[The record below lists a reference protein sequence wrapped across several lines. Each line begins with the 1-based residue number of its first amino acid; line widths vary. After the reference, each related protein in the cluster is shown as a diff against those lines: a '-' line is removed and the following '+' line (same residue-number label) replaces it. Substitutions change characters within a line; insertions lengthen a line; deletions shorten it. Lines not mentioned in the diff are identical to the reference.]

1 MTLMYCNY
9 AKLFQNTIFHGESQT
24 LLPRFFLRGEVSAYR
39 LTVIN
44 VYYVL
49 GDSQERSTPI
59 EGKHEASS
67 TLEGRNVSQVIA
79 MAITFSC
86 VYSKCHKAKGS
97 LVPAIQ
103 VSNSLLA
110 LFFFTTVSWMCWL
123 GKFSLGHQG
132 PWLFYGPH

>member
-24 LLPRFFLRGEVSAYR
+24 LLLWFFLRGEVSAYK
-39 LTVIN
+39 LTVIS

-59 EGKHEASS
+59 EGKRVASS

-79 MAITFSC
+79 MAIT
-86 VYSKCHKAKGS
+86 
-97 LVPAIQ
+97 L
-103 VSNSLLA
+103 
-110 LFFFTTVSWMCWL
+110 
-123 GKFSLGHQG
+123 
-132 PWLFYGPH
+132 